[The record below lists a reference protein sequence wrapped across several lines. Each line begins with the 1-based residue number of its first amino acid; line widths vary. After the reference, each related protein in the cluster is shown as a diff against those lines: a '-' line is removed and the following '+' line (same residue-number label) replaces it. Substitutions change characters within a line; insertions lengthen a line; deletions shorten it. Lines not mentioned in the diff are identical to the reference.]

1 MKNIIYALN
10 CMFNFKYTI
19 TSFLGRLI
27 YMFSRNSIGTEL
39 SQKIVDSIKSV
50 VDVDINFINTNGIII
65 ASTDAA
71 RIGSFHEVA
80 LDIVHNKSAEYVVDE
95 GRYNGVKK
103 GINYPIFHENQV
115 IAVIGMTGEPK
126 EIEKYGFIITKIC
139 EVFIM
144 ENEIERKINS
154 RKELSKRLVTALIYN
169 NSDNIDNMLEVLNIN
184 EKVKYAVINVSLKKN
199 CSTDIFIRFENEFIR
214 DFESYTYN
222 YPNEYILLINEKEYL
237 NIKIKLDYFA
247 NSFKEYATI
256 GIGTLENIRN
266 AIISYSFSKYARRY
280 ADKHENF
287 YAFSEECDLEIFLS
301 SVDTKV
307 IKNFQKKIYNVLTDE
322 EKQLLQLYFENNC
335 SLKLVSESLFIHK
348 NTVQYKLSQIKEKT
362 GIDPRQF
369 KDAVSLYI
377 GLYEI

>member
-1 MKNIIYALN
+1 ML
-10 CMFNFKYTI
+10 
-19 TSFLGRLI
+19 
-27 YMFSRNSIGTEL
+27 SRNSIGTEL

-65 ASTDAA
+65 ASTDVG

-80 LDIVHNKSAEYVVDE
+80 LDIVHKKSAEYVVDE
-95 GRYNGVKK
+95 GKYNGVKK

-115 IAVIGMTGEPK
+115 VAVIGMTGEPNN
-126 EIEKYGFIITKIC
+126 IEKYGFIITKIC
-139 EVFIM
+139 EVFIK

-154 RKELSKRLVTALIYN
+154 RKELSKRLVTALIYK
-169 NSDNIDNMLEVLNIN
+169 NSDNIDNMLEELNIN

-214 DFESYTYN
+214 DFESNNSGYYIYN

-237 NIKIKLDYFA
+237 NIKRKLDYFG

-256 GIGTLENIRN
+256 GIGTLENIHN
-266 AIISYSFSKYARRY
+266 ANISYSFSKYARKY
-280 ADKHENF
+280 ADKNENY
-287 YAFSEECDLEIFLS
+287 YAYSEECDLEIFLS

-307 IKNFQKKIYNVLTDE
+307 MKNFQNKIYNVLTAE

-348 NTVQYKLSQIKEKT
+348 NTVQYKLSQIKQRT
-362 GIDPRQF
+362 GFDPRQF